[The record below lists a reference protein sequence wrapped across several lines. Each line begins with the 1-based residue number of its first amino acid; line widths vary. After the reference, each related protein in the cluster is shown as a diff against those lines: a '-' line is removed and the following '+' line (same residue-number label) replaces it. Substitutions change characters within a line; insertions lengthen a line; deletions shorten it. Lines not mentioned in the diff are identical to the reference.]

1 MRTESSRVRART
13 FRFATLALAVTLV
26 ACGGDSTAPQGSDPA
41 TETFASSLGV
51 NIASMTKLSDALYVQ
66 DQVVGTGATVA
77 NGQTLTVIYTGW
89 LTNGTQ
95 FDSDVGKQAFQFPL
109 GVHQVISGW
118 DQGLVG
124 MRVGGKRLL
133 VIGSALGYGTGG
145 NVGIPPNA
153 TLVFVV
159 QVTAAQ

>member
-1 MRTESSRVRART
+1 MCLEQSRRAARA
-13 FRFATLALAVTLV
+13 FRFATLALVLTVV

-51 NIASMTKLSDALYVQ
+51 NIASMTKLSDALYIQ

-77 NGQTLTVIYTGW
+77 NGQRLTVTYTGW
-89 LTNGTQ
+89 LANGTQ
-95 FDSDVGKQAFQFPL
+95 FDSNVGKSPFPFTL
-109 GVHQVISGW
+109 GAQQVIPGW

-133 VIGSALGYGTGG
+133 VIGSALGYGTTG

-159 QVTAAQ
+159 QLTAAQ